1 MSEIVVAKRYAK
13 ALFEIAVEKNAVE
26 QYKQELQLVVD
37 TLSDN
42 PDLQNILQHP
52 SVDAERKL
60 EVVQTIFKDSL
71 SEIVMQTL
79 KLLISR
85 RRQGILRALLLD
97 YVQIANDRLGQVDAV
112 VYTPLAL
119 TDSQEQ
125 EIQNQFSKFTGKTVR
140 VQSVI
145 EPSLIGGIQVR
156 IGNRVYDSSISGKLE
171 RLRKTFK
178 SQAL

>member
-1 MSEIVVAKRYAK
+1 
-13 ALFEIAVEKNAVE
+13 
-26 QYKQELQLVVD
+26 
-37 TLSDN
+37 
-42 PDLQNILQHP
+42 
-52 SVDAERKL
+52 
-60 EVVQTIFKDSL
+60 
-71 SEIVMQTL
+71 MQTL
-79 KLLISR
+79 KLLITR
-85 RRQGILRALLLD
+85 RRQGILRAMLLD

-125 EIQNQFSKFTGKTVR
+125 EIANQFNKFTGKTVR

-145 EPSLIGGIQVR
+145 EPGLIGGIQVQ